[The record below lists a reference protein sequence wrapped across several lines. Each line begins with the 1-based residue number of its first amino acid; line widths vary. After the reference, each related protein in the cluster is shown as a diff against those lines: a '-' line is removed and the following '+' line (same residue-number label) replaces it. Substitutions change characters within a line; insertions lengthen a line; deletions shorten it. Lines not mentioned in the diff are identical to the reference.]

1 MKIMQRRHLLAD
13 LCCAVIVMLGTILA
27 AEAIAQTRTLKLAY
41 VAPPPVWGPVA
52 DFYAKEVSQRESK
65 LEIKSFGG
73 GQLGDLQKNFAE
85 MKMGQL
91 DLMLCD
97 SGVISMPK
105 GGEHFNVVFA
115 PYAFGSQAHMRKFF
129 SSDLF
134 KSMMAQT
141 EKEAGIKY
149 LGWVSDRSPRL
160 ITTSNRKVVTPDDMK
175 GLKLRVPMTKTITAI
190 LEAWGATPIPLS
202 AAEMYM
208 AMKQGTVDGQDNGF
222 DAIYGAKYYEV
233 QKYVSPIDY
242 IRSGL
247 IILVSEA
254 TWKKLDDKERNALL
268 DACGPTDQFATKL
281 NDETVAK
288 AIQGVEEKGMVI
300 VKPDIEAFKRTAAKA
315 IQEQLDGKL
324 WPQGLYDKV
333 RAME

>member
-1 MKIMQRRHLLAD
+1 MRRSKWIGVAATLCAALTFLAGATLL
-13 LCCAVIVMLGTILA
+13 T
-27 AEAIAQTRTLKLAY
+27 EASGQTRTLKLAF

-52 DFYAKEVSQRESK
+52 DFYAKEVNQKAPS

-115 PYAFGSQAHMRKFF
+115 PYVFNSQAHIRKFF

-134 KSMMAQT
+134 KSLMAQT
-141 EKEAGIKY
+141 EKEAGIRY
-149 LGWVSDRSPRL
+149 AGWVSDRSPRL
-160 ITTSNRKVVTPDDMK
+160 ITTSNRQVIKPEDMK
-175 GLKLRVPMTKTITAI
+175 GLKLRVPMTKTITAT

-202 AAEMYM
+202 AGELYM

-254 TWKKLDDKERNALL
+254 TWKKLNDKERKALM

-281 NDETVAK
+281 NDGNVAQAMK
-288 AIQGVEEKGMVI
+288 GVVEKGMVI
-300 VKPDIEAFKRTAAKA
+300 LKPDVDAFKTTAAKA
-315 IQEQLDGKL
+315 IKEQLDGTL
-324 WPQGLYDKV
+324 WPAGLYDKV